1 MFQESL
7 IVNTVVLETA
17 NRAKETMQAIALQ
30 CMEYTAPDDMP
41 EAIALHQSR
50 QAAQVIFSVSAMLF
64 GYDKVIFEKLS
75 PERFF
80 QHLTVLRA
88 DVYEE
93 LCNAGLRYRV
103 YVTRGKV
110 HAELYVEELDISAT
124 APISIDYGDKAAEL
138 MSEMDWRLSGALN

>member
-1 MFQESL
+1 M
-7 IVNTVVLETA
+7 NTVVLETA

-30 CMEYTAPDDMP
+30 CMEYTTPDDMP
-41 EAIALHQSR
+41 EYVAIHQSR

-64 GYDKVIFEKLS
+64 GYDKVLFDTMT

-103 YVTRGKV
+103 YVAKGKV
-110 HAELYVEELDISAT
+110 YGEIYVEELDISAT

-138 MSEMDWRLSGALN
+138 MSEMDWRLSGAVN